1 MSFNQIK
8 KDLLFSDVDW
18 NMPME
23 TRFKKTKAPFIPQE
37 AVFNERPL
45 RDSKADGKNNTLFQ
59 QFKKQKDNNNWGE
72 AMKFDENLYEK
83 FLKEDSSIK

>member
-1 MSFNQIK
+1 MKCQPTYSPKVNLTVRNLLKSIFIPDSENRMSFNQIK

-45 RDSKADGKNNTLFQ
+45 RDSKADGKNNTLF
-59 QFKKQKDNNNWGE
+59 
-72 AMKFDENLYEK
+72 
-83 FLKEDSSIK
+83 